1 MAKLHTGISLIQEP
15 LLVRGVIRGL
25 GGAGLV
31 CYRDCRAAKPRTCI
45 LTKGVNATPLL
56 DLCSGDLMVV
66 VTNLE
71 GIGWWTTVWKRDPP
85 LLLGCDANSQH
96 TVWGSSKDNQSGQ
109 ELLEYLIGTNLD
121 ILNTGSTPTF
131 SNVFRQEV
139 IDITLCSKSIENKIV
154 FEVESAVRSETKWI
168 RNPRR
173 TDWASYISELRRT
186 LSGLPGKIRDYQTLD
201 EAANDF
207 TKAIKAAYESSCKP
221 TKVFSG
227 KEVCWW
233 NERLEHLRRETRRLF
248 KRAKKRRTTNG
259 WSDFTKMRD
268 DYRNE
273 VRKAKQDSWN
283 AFCSS
288 MKKGKET
295 ARLDKL
301 LAKNPDAIL
310 GTLMLPDGTFSE
322 SDDGTLACLV
332 QEHFPGF
339 SRSGEGTSDPEP
351 PTNLPQDDYR
361 SRRQLANRIVTA
373 ERIRWATESFS
384 PYKSPGPDGV
394 YPVLLQR
401 AIDEAVGP
409 LVRLA
414 RASLTLGYVPI
425 AWRGTK
431 VVFIPKAGK
440 NGYTSPKDFRP
451 ISLTS
456 FILKLVERLVDRYI
470 RSEILERF
478 PLQKDQY
485 AYRAGCSTETALA
498 RAVDLI
504 DGQLQNQGFAVG
516 VFMDIEGAFSQ
527 ASPESIKR
535 AMTAFNIPTGVETQ
549 S

>member
-15 LLVRGVIRGL
+15 WLVRGVIRGL
-25 GGAGLV
+25 GGVGLV
-31 CYRDCRAAKPRTCI
+31 CYRDCRAAKPRACI

-71 GIGWWTTVWKRDPP
+71 GIGKTVVGSAYFPYDNKNNPPIEVRRLVDYCMEKGLP

-96 TVWGSSKDNQSGQ
+96 TVWGSSKDNQRGQ

-131 SNVFRQEV
+131 SNAIRQEV
-139 IDITLCSKSIENKIV
+139 IDITLCSKSIGNK
-154 FEVESAVRSETKWI
+154 SAVRSETKWI

-173 TDWASYISELRRT
+173 TNWASYISELRRT

-233 NERLEHLRRETRRLF
+233 NERLEHLRRETRKLF

-268 DYRNE
+268 EYRYE

-288 MKKGKET
+288 IEKGKEA

-310 GTLMLPDGTFSE
+310 GTLMLPDGNFSE

-339 SRSGEGTSDPEP
+339 SRSGEGGSDPEP
-351 PTNLPQDDYR
+351 PTNLPQADYR

-414 RASLTLGYVPI
+414 RASLTLGYVPV
-425 AWRGTK
+425 A
-431 VVFIPKAGK
+431 
-440 NGYTSPKDFRP
+440 
-451 ISLTS
+451 
-456 FILKLVERLVDRYI
+456 
-470 RSEILERF
+470 EILERF

-535 AMTAFNIPTGVETQ
+535 AMTAFNIPTGVVD
-549 S
+549 

>member
-1 MAKLHTGISLIQEP
+1 
-15 LLVRGVIRGL
+15 
-25 GGAGLV
+25 
-31 CYRDCRAAKPRTCI
+31 
-45 LTKGVNATPLL
+45 
-56 DLCSGDLMVV
+56 MVV

-71 GIGWWTTVWKRDPP
+71 GIGKTVVGSAYFPYDNKNNPPIEVRRLVDYCMEKGLP

-96 TVWGSSKDNQSGQ
+96 TVWGSSKDNQRGQ

-131 SNVFRQEV
+131 SNAIRQEV
-139 IDITLCSKSIENKIV
+139 IDITLCSKNIGNKVRRWKVSNEPSLSDHSQIV

-168 RNPRR
+168 RN
-173 TDWASYISELRRT
+173 
-186 LSGLPGKIRDYQTLD
+186 
-201 EAANDF
+201 
-207 TKAIKAAYESSCKP
+207 
-221 TKVFSG
+221 
-227 KEVCWW
+227 VCWW
-233 NERLEHLRRETRRLF
+233 NERLEHHRRETRRLF

-259 WSDFTKMRD
+259 WSDFMKMRD

-273 VRKAKQDSWN
+273 VRKAKQDSLN

-288 MKKGKET
+288 IEKGKEA

-339 SRSGEGTSDPEP
+339 SRSGEGGSDPEP
-351 PTNLPQDDYR
+351 PTNLPQADYR
-361 SRRQLANRIVTA
+361 SRRQLANKIVTA

-384 PYKSPGPDGV
+384 RYKSPGPDGV

-401 AIDEAVGP
+401 AMDEAVGP

-425 AWRGTK
+425 AWMGTK

-440 NGYTSPKDFRP
+440 NGYTSPKDFRT

-504 DGQLQNQGFAVG
+504 DGQLHNGG
-516 VFMDIEGAFSQ
+516 GAYNSYCCPWCPLG
-527 ASPESIKR
+527 ARTLTPY
-535 AMTAFNIPTGVETQ
+535 N
-549 S
+549 